1 MSVRKPPVIALV
13 MPCFNEEAALPHTLE
28 TLLAQLAKLASDSRI
43 SGDSFIL
50 CIDDGSVDRTWEL
63 IAAANTAHPGR
74 VRGLKL
80 SHNFGHQSALLAGL
94 LSLVGKADATISLDA
109 DLQDDIA
116 VIASMIE
123 QFSGHDAEIVFGVR
137 KDRSSDSW
145 FKRMSANWYY
155 RLLGWLG
162 AKLVPHHADFR
173 LMSDRALR
181 ALAAYGEVNLYL
193 RGIVLQLGFKTA
205 IVEFARLPRQH
216 GETKYTIP
224 KMLRLATDG
233 ITSLSIR
240 PIRIVAGFGLLLF
253 IAFIGMA
260 IWVFVTWLAGH
271 TVQGWTSVM
280 LLFLLIS
287 SFQTFAI
294 AVIGEYVG
302 KTYFEAKARPRYIVE
317 NEIE

>member
-1 MSVRKPPVIALV
+1 MNGRKPPVIALV
-13 MPCFNEEAALPHTLE
+13 LPCFNEEAALPHTLA
-28 TLLAQLAKLASDSRI
+28 TLLAKLTALANDSAI
-43 SGDSFIL
+43 AGDSFIL
-50 CIDDGSVDRTWEL
+50 CIDDGSIDRTWEL
-63 IAAANTAHPGR
+63 IAAAAAAHSGR

-94 LSLVGKADATISLDA
+94 LSLVGKTDATISLDA
-109 DLQDDIA
+109 DLQDDTA
-116 VIASMIE
+116 VIAAMIA
-123 QFSGHDAEIVFGVR
+123 QFSEQEAEIVFGVR
-137 KDRSSDSW
+137 NDRSTDTW
-145 FKRMSANWYY
+145 FKRVSANAYY

-162 AKLVPHHADFR
+162 ARLVPNHADFR

-205 IVEFARLPRQH
+205 IVEFARLPRRQ
-216 GETKYTIP
+216 GETKYTLT
-224 KMLRLATDG
+224 KMLRLAADG

-253 IAFIGMA
+253 MAFVGMA
-260 IWVFVTWLAGH
+260 VWVFVTWLAGH

-317 NEIE
+317 KEIE

>member
-1 MSVRKPPVIALV
+1 MNDRKMPVIALV
-13 MPCFNEEAALPHTLE
+13 MPCFNEEAALPHTLD
-28 TLLAQLAKLASDSRI
+28 TLLAKLAALANDSRI
-43 SGDSFIL
+43 AGDSFIL
-50 CIDDGSVDRTWEL
+50 CIDDGSIDRTWEL
-63 IAAANTAHPGR
+63 IAAANAAHPGR

-94 LSLVGKADATISLDA
+94 LSSVGKADATISLDA
-109 DLQDDIA
+109 DLQDDTA
-116 VIASMIE
+116 VIAAMVE
-123 QFSGHDAEIVFGVR
+123 QFSAHGADIVFGVR
-137 KDRSSDSW
+137 KDRSSDTK
-145 FKRMSANWYY
+145 FKRVSADGYY

-173 LMSDRALR
+173 LMSARAVQ

-193 RGIVLQLGFKTA
+193 RGIVTQLGFKTA
-205 IVEFARLPRQH
+205 VVEYSRLKRLH
-216 GETKYTIP
+216 GETKYTLP

-253 IAFIGMA
+253 LAFLAMA
-260 IWVFVTWLAGH
+260 AWVLGTWLAGH

-287 SFQTFAI
+287 SFQTLAI

-317 NEIE
+317 KEID